1 MIFKYLKI
9 NLLCCFLVLGCRES
23 NFKEKV
29 IDQTILNSNKDQ
41 TKEFFYVAK
50 NQERIDIYKYN
61 FEKKNSKRFWTDIKE
76 KVILLNYSPDNKN
89 IYFITSKYYGIRS
102 TLPYIKR
109 IKLYK
114 IDLANE
120 EVSLIDTLMNGTQ
133 LNADWLN
140 DNAFQVVINVRDLQ
154 VSEHMNQNTFIY
166 NDAGKKVLY
175 KLETINFIKDGY
187 PLPVIREQA
196 AKSFKNF
203 ELQVKGQNKDSL
215 FIFNHQTLEQQLVTK
230 LNKSNLEEISWNDE
244 YLIFTITGKKKI
256 MIIYKLKKKQIVK
269 QFNDIRNFY
278 VFGKYLVYDFNVGLS
293 SSISIFNLEKLEITD
308 TIKTI
313 DGCGLR
319 NTFN

>member
-154 VSEHMNQNTFIY
+154 VSEYINKNTFVY
-166 NDAGKKVLY
+166 NSVGKKLLS
-175 KLETINFIKDGY
+175 KTETINFIKDGY
-187 PLPVIREQA
+187 PLPVIKEPVE
-196 AKSFKNF
+196 KSFKDY
-203 ELQVKGQNKDSL
+203 ELKIHKENNDSL
-215 FIFNHQTLEQQLVTK
+215 FIFNNQTSESYFITNLNNYK
-230 LNKSNLEEISWNDE
+230 LDEIFWNDE
-244 YLIFTITGKKKI
+244 NLIFTIMSKSKNL
-256 MIIYKLKKKQIVK
+256 IIYSLNKKLIIKQINNIK
-269 QFNDIRNFY
+269 NFIVY
-278 VFGKYLVYDFNVGLS
+278 GKYLVYDFNIDLS
-293 SSISIFNLEKLEITD
+293 SSISIFDLNNSEITD
-308 TIKTI
+308 TIETKN
-313 DGCGLR
+313 GCGLR
-319 NTFN
+319 NAFN

>member
-114 IDLANE
+114 IDLKTE
-120 EVSLIDTLMNGTQ
+120 KISLIDTLINGTQ
-133 LNADWLN
+133 LNADWISN
-140 DNAFQVVINVRDLQ
+140 NAFQVVINVRDLQ
-154 VSEHMNQNTFIY
+154 VSEYINKNTFVY
-166 NDAGKKVLY
+166 NSVGKKLLS
-175 KLETINFIKDGY
+175 KTETINFIKDGY
-187 PLPVIREQA
+187 PLPVIKEPVE
-196 AKSFKNF
+196 KSFKDY
-203 ELQVKGQNKDSL
+203 ELKIHKENNDSL
-215 FIFNHQTLEQQLVTK
+215 FIFNNQTSESYFITNLNNYK
-230 LNKSNLEEISWNDE
+230 LDEIFWNDE
-244 YLIFTITGKKKI
+244 NLIFTIMSKNKNL
-256 MIIYKLKKKQIVK
+256 IIYSLNKKLIIKQINNIK
-269 QFNDIRNFY
+269 NFIVY
-278 VFGKYLVYDFNVGLS
+278 GKYLVYDFNIDLS
-293 SSISIFNLEKLEITD
+293 SSISIFDLNNSEITD
-308 TIKTI
+308 TIETKN
-313 DGCGLR
+313 GCGLR
-319 NTFN
+319 NAFN